1 MASEFTE
8 DVIRIISNI
17 PKGKVLSYGGIAV
30 LAGKPGGARQVTRI
44 LHSSSKKHNLPWYRV
59 VNSQGKISMK
69 DPVSYAEQRVLLES
83 EGIEFSSKDHIA
95 FDEYFWSIKSIQDI
109 E

>member
-8 DVIRIISNI
+8 EVIRVISNI
-17 PKGKVLSYGGIAV
+17 PEGKVLSYGGIAV
-30 LAGKPGGARQVTRI
+30 LAGKPRGARQVMRI
-44 LHSSSKKHNLPWYRV
+44 LHSSSRKHNLPWHRV

-69 DPVSYAEQRVLLES
+69 DPVAYAQQKALLES
-83 EGIEFSSKDHIA
+83 EGIVFSSRDHI
-95 FDEYFWSIKSIQDI
+95 DLDKYFWSIKSIQDI

>member
-1 MASEFTE
+1 MANEFTE

-17 PKGKVLSYGGIAV
+17 PRGKVLSYGGIAV
-30 LAGKPGGARQVTRI
+30 LAGSPRGARQGTRI
-44 LHSSSKKHNLPWYRV
+44 LHSSSRKHNLPWHRV

-69 DPVSYAEQRVLLES
+69 DPASYAEQRVLLES
-83 EGIEFSSKDHIA
+83 EGIKFSSKDHID
-95 FDEYFWSIKSIQDI
+95 FGEYFWSINSIQDI